1 MFTSK
6 LIAVSAFALHQAS
19 AIVLSL
25 NEQTGIPVP
34 VWPYPSGDVN
44 LGNTQLILAKNF
56 KF

>member
-25 NEQTGIPVP
+25 NEQTGIPV
-34 VWPYPSGDVN
+34 WPYPSGDVN